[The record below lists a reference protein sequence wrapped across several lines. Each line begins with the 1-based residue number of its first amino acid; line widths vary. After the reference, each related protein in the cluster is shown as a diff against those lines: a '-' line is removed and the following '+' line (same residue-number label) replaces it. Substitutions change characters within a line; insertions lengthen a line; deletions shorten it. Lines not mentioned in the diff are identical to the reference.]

1 MSYDLYF
8 LDPKAGQTW
17 AEAMESLEDP
27 PSGADARPAAPPD
40 WAHVAARARA
50 VLGEVSA
57 FENPPNWEL
66 THEETGIQLG
76 NFEGQWSI
84 TVPYW
89 SEGDA
94 AAEVMNKVYALA
106 VIVEEITG
114 LHAYDPQLGQ
124 PVAELADPKPEA
136 AVPVFDKVAKLFRDR
151 DYSGS

>member
-8 LDPKAGQTW
+8 LDRKPGQTW
-17 AEAMESLEDP
+17 EEAMESLEDA
-27 PSGADARPAAPPD
+27 PSDGDPRQAAPPD
-40 WAHVAARARA
+40 WAHVVAGARG
-50 VLGEVSA
+50 VLGEVST

-76 NFEGQWSI
+76 SFKGQWGI

-94 AAEVMNKVYALA
+94 AAEVMKKAYALA
-106 VIVEEITG
+106 VMVEEITG

-124 PVAELADPKPEA
+124 PVAELADPKPQA
-136 AVPVFDKVAKLFRDR
+136 SVPFFDKVAKFFRDR
-151 DYSGS
+151 GYSGS

>member
-8 LDPKAGQTW
+8 LDRKARQTW
-17 AEAMESLEDP
+17 EEALGSLEDA
-27 PSGADARPAAPPD
+27 PSGGDPRQAAPPD
-40 WAHVAARARA
+40 WAHVVARARG
-50 VLGEVSA
+50 VLGEVST

-76 NFEGQWSI
+76 SFKGQWGI

-106 VIVEEITG
+106 VMVEEIMG

-124 PVAELADPKPEA
+124 PVAELADPKPQA
-136 AVPVFDKVAKLFRDR
+136 AVPVFDKVAKLFPDR
-151 DYSGS
+151 GHSNS